1 MVASP
6 LAPYSAR
13 WIQTSPTVTY
23 RKLWPKTSHSG
34 NRTRHHD
41 QCTLLVSFST
51 ANATHRNPAKEN
63 PSIWIGGRISRD
75 LRYPPVVVLEKTTQA
90 FATLDG
96 CFTTLRQILHTR
108 EQQNVPL
115 PLVIPLT
122 VIMLAE
128 VFQGAAQRAFP
139 KQNEMRKTFAFHR
152 AHPSLREGVQIR
164 AARRQSQALHT
175 SGCQRLSKV
184 RAELGIAVV
193 QHIVMATQISR
204 FVVHRVAGHLSHPC
218 FGRMPGDPAQGHAPA
233 FQMQEEQNV
242 VRHQAPP
249 R

>member
-13 WIQTSPTVTY
+13 WIQTNPTVTY
-23 RKLWPKTSHSG
+23 RMLWPKTSHSG

-51 ANATHRNPAKEN
+51 ANATHRNPAREN

-75 LRYPPVVVLEKTTQA
+75 LRYPPVVVLEKTAQA

-96 CFTTLRQILHTR
+96 CFATLRLILHTR

-128 VFQGAAQRAFP
+128 VFHDVAQRAFP

-152 AHPSLREGVQIR
+152 AHPALREGVQIR

-175 SGCQRLSKV
+175 SGCQRLSEIS
-184 RAELGIAVV
+184 AELRIAVV
-193 QHIVMATQISR
+193 QHIAMAAQISR
-204 FVVHRVAGHLSHPC
+204 FLIHRVAGHLGHPLL
-218 FGRMPGDPAQGHAPA
+218 GWRVMPAKLTRRVSRCRK
-233 FQMQEEQNV
+233 NK
-242 VRHQAPP
+242 
-249 R
+249 